1 MYNQERIVKTIEDQL
16 KETDVQKARTKAPL
30 IIEKNITELQQAIAN
45 GTLTYEELT
54 AFYLDRILQ
63 FDQIDNGMNS
73 ISEINPQAIKEAKA
87 FDQQA
92 SQTPKKPLYGIPVT
106 LKENINTTN
115 MISSAG
121 AYALRTFKPKEDAE
135 VVKKLTEAQ
144 ALILGKVNLSELAN
158 YMSMKAP
165 SGYSSKHGQTLNP
178 YGPLKI
184 TPSGSSSGSGASV
197 TMNIGAFSLGTETMG
212 SIVSPL
218 LINQWLVLNR
228 PTVQ

>member
-1 MYNQERIVKTIEDQL
+1 M
-16 KETDVQKARTKAPL
+16 
-30 IIEKNITELQQAIAN
+30 KNITELQQAIAN

-73 ISEINPQAIKEAKA
+73 ISEINPQAIRSQA

-121 AYALRTFKPKEDAE
+121 AMPYARSSLRKMRK
-135 VVKKLTEAQ
+135 
-144 ALILGKVNLSELAN
+144 
-158 YMSMKAP
+158 
-165 SGYSSKHGQTLNP
+165 
-178 YGPLKI
+178 
-184 TPSGSSSGSGASV
+184 
-197 TMNIGAFSLGTETMG
+197 
-212 SIVSPL
+212 
-218 LINQWLVLNR
+218 
-228 PTVQ
+228 